1 MSILRIGRVA
11 YHDLRT
17 HGELAYPEECCG
29 VLLGRPDSDGWA
41 VIEAVRAQNIRRD
54 SPQNRYEIA
63 PAALIRIIREA
74 SARELEVAGFYHSHP
89 DHPAMWSATDLA
101 DAHWLG
107 YSYLIT
113 QVEVGRAL
121 ATNAFLLCG
130 EREEDKRFEQQS
142 VEVL

>member
-1 MSILRIGRVA
+1 
-11 YHDLRT
+11 
-17 HGELAYPEECCG
+17 
-29 VLLGRPDSDGWA
+29 
-41 VIEAVRAQNIRRD
+41 
-54 SPQNRYEIA
+54 
-63 PAALIRIIREA
+63 
-74 SARELEVAGFYHSHP
+74 
-89 DHPAMWSATDLA
+89 MWSATDLA